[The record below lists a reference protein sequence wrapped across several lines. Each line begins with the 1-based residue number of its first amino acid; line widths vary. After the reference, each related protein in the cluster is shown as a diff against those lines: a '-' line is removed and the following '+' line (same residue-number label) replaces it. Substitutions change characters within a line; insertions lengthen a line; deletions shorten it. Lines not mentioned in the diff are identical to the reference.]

1 MIRSHDKLQEPS
13 PTVSSFSESTASV
26 DTVSETTNQHESLQE
41 SLRVVEAPERN
52 GHDYLQTLSDRK
64 SFQNFEDLSSSDP
77 DFTKFFNS
85 VQKDSKIYQEMC
97 SKNQIFKMEVIQ
109 QNKQLFNFYTGLDLD
124 VFNSLFTYLQRKA
137 SSMQYFHGERT
148 TYVQSFNL
156 DGYGVKRKP
165 GVTRQ
170 LSLQEEFFSVLYRLQ
185 TGHLLEECSLRFG
198 VSSSQFSRNFTT
210 WINLLSMELELLC
223 KNAEPDEDVGLASCF
238 KPFPNLRVI
247 LDCTELF
254 SETPSSVEYHK
265 QTHSNYKHHSTIKF
279 LVGIHP
285 SGAVT
290 YISKAYPGKSSDK
303 QITQESLDLI
313 DSLIPG
319 QKVMVDRGFT
329 IEEDLPCGVK
339 LVIPSFKGASRQQL
353 TANELSKSKVIS
365 RARVHVERCM
375 RRIKSF
381 NILRQELKL
390 SQVDVYEQIFK
401 TCAYLVNFQ
410 NPYLKSDD
418 YGVSELKHNADT

>member
-1 MIRSHDKLQEPS
+1 M
-13 PTVSSFSESTASV
+13 
-26 DTVSETTNQHESLQE
+26 
-41 SLRVVEAPERN
+41 RVVEAPERN

-64 SFQNFEDLSSSDP
+64 SFKNFEDL
-77 DFTKFFNS
+77 
-85 VQKDSKIYQEMC
+85 QKS
-97 SKNQIFKMEVIQ
+97 
-109 QNKQLFNFYTGLDLD
+109 
-124 VFNSLFTYLQRKA
+124 

-148 TYVQSFNL
+148 TYVQPFNL

-170 LSLQEEFFSVLYRLQ
+170 LSLQEELFSVLYRLQ
-185 TGHLLEECSLRFG
+185 TGQLLEECSLRFG
-198 VSSSQFSRNFTT
+198 VSSSQFSRNVTT

-238 KPFPNLRVI
+238 KPFPNLRVN

-265 QTHSNYKHHSTIKF
+265 QTHSNYKHNSTIKF
-279 LVGIHP
+279 LVEIY
-285 SGAVT
+285 SSEAVT

-313 DSLIPG
+313 DSLITG
-319 QKVMVDRGFT
+319 QTVMVDRGFT
-329 IEEDLPCGVK
+329 IEEVLPWGVK
-339 LVIPSFKGASRQQL
+339 LVNSSFKGASRQQL

-401 TCAYLVNFQ
+401 TCAYIVNFQ
-410 NPYLKSDD
+410 NP
-418 YGVSELKHNADT
+418 